1 VRARDGAGE
10 VIPPIAVRSLERV
23 GTQSRL
29 RGIMVRWLLFPTGTC
44 AKSRNREQ
52 SFLLAGLCQTDRT
65 RALTNEV
72 DFS

>member
-1 VRARDGAGE
+1 MFTGE
-10 VIPPIAVRSLERV
+10 AIPPIAAGSLERV

-29 RGIMVRWLLFPTGTC
+29 RGIMVRWLLFTTGTC
-44 AKSRNREQ
+44 AKSRNPQ
-52 SFLLAGLCQTDRT
+52 QGFLLAGLHQTDRT